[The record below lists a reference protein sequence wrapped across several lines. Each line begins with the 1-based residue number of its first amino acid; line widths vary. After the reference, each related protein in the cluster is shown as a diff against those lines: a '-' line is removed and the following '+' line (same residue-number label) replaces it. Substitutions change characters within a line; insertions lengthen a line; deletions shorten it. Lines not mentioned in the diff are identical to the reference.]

1 MLNELALWPCALYAK
16 IDFRGLGRNTLKKNT
31 YNITLLSMF
40 IAVAVIGRL
49 AFAMIP
55 QVKPVLAIIIISGI
69 CMGAKNGFIV
79 GMLTAFLSNFFFGQ
93 GPWTPWQMFSM
104 GIVGLLA
111 GLIFYNKRDRINIF
125 IVCIFGGLSSL
136 LIYSVINNF
145 SSMIMM
151 QANISILSFLTYTF
165 AGLSMDITLSVSTVL
180 FLCILLKPMLNIME
194 IMKEKYLV
202 K

>member
-1 MLNELALWPCALYAK
+1 
-16 IDFRGLGRNTLKKNT
+16 
-31 YNITLLSMF
+31 MF

-69 CMGAKNGFIV
+69 CMGAENGFIV

-111 GLIFYNKRDRINIF
+111 GLIFYNKRDRVNIF

-136 LIYSVINNF
+136 LVYSVINNF
-145 SSMIMM
+145 GSMIMM

-180 FLCILLKPMLNIME
+180 FLCVLLKPMLNMME

>member
-1 MLNELALWPCALYAK
+1 
-16 IDFRGLGRNTLKKNT
+16 
-31 YNITLLSMF
+31 MF

-111 GLIFYNKRDRINIF
+111 GLIFYNKRDRVNIF

-136 LIYSVINNF
+136 LVYSVINNF
-145 SSMIMM
+145 GSMIMM

-180 FLCILLKPMLNIME
+180 FLCILLKPVLNIME